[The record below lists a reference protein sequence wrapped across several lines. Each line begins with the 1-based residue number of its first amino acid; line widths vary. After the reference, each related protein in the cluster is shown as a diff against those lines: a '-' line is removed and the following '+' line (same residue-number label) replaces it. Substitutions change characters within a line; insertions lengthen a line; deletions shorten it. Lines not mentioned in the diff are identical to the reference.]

1 MDEKHPPRKLHYA
14 WVIAI
19 AMFMMYFISSFITG
33 ARSIFLVPVL
43 EEFGCSKTQYSFTTT
58 IFMLVT
64 GIVSPTVGKW
74 FQKYD
79 IRIIEALASIGCA
92 LVCAMRALSPN
103 IYVHWASSLI
113 LGVCFPCILNLM
125 LPTLTNRW
133 FAWKV
138 GTVMSVVAM
147 AQGLSD
153 SIFNTL
159 GSVIIANYGWRA
171 CEWAYAA
178 GCLII
183 GLPVSLLLFRNK
195 PEDLGL
201 KPWGIEKM
209 QEEMQKNAAAEDEKK
224 KKEETAYF
232 TPDGRPLGLNYK
244 DAIKT
249 KAFWLIFFGLASASI
264 TSVSSFLNAYCQSVG
279 YSIVMAGVV
288 TSAMSI
294 GKLVGKISLGTLSD
308 FISPRDSFFIG
319 QICVFTGVIGVAI
332 FAPFAPIWVV
342 AIFTFL
348 TGIESA
354 VGNLVFPIMTKDVFG
369 VREYP
374 MIWSQEVRAL
384 ALVGAFA
391 STLWGFVIDITG
403 NYIVSFYLSSFFEI
417 LPVILIMML
426 GKEIPKIRSRWTT
439 E

>member
-1 MDEKHPPRKLHYA
+1 MKDDNQPRKKIHYA
-14 WVIAI
+14 WVIAL
-19 AMFMMYFISSFITG
+19 AMFLMYFISSFITG
-33 ARSIFLVPVL
+33 SRSIFLVPVL
-43 EEFGCSKTQYSFTTT
+43 EEFGCTKTQYSFTTT

-64 GIVSPTVGKW
+64 GIVAPTVGKW

-79 IRIIEALASIGCA
+79 IRIIEALASVGCA

-125 LPTLTNRW
+125 LPTMTNRW

-153 SIFNTL
+153 SIFNTV
-159 GSVIIANYGWRA
+159 GSMIIANYGWRA

-183 GLPVSLLLFRNK
+183 GLPVSLLLFKNK

-201 KPWGIEKM
+201 KPWGIEKA
-209 QEEMQKNAAAEDEKK
+209 QEEMKK
-224 KKEETAYF
+224 KSKGNEKEETVF
-232 TPDGRPLGLNYK
+232 LTEGGRPLGLSYK
-244 DAIKT
+244 EAIKT

-288 TSAMSI
+288 TSAMSV
-294 GKLVGKISLGTLSD
+294 GKLVGKASLGTLSD
-308 FISPRDSFFIG
+308 FLSPRDSFFIG

-332 FAPFAPIWVV
+332 FAPFAPVWVV

-348 TGIESA
+348 TGVESA
-354 VGNLVFPIMTKDVFG
+354 VGNLVFPIMTKDIFG

-374 MIWSQEVRAL
+374 IIWSQVVRAL

-391 STLWGFVIDITG
+391 STLWGFVIDVTG

-417 LPVILIMML
+417 LPVILILML
-426 GKEIPKIRSRWTT
+426 GKEVPKIRSRWTA